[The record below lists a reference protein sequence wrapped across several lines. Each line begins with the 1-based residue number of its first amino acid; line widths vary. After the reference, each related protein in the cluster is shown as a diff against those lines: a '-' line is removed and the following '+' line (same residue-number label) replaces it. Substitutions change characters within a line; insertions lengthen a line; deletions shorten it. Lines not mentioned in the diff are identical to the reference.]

1 MIFNVKII
9 LDWTVGAK
17 LSVYN
22 NIHTQFATTLVHFF
36 AK

>member
-9 LDWTVGAK
+9 IDWTVGAK
-17 LSVYN
+17 LFVVN
-22 NIHTQFATTLVHFF
+22 NIHTYFTTILVRFF

>member
-1 MIFNVKII
+1 MIFKLKIV

-22 NIHTQFATTLVHFF
+22 YIHTHFATTLVHFF